1 MPTNPLDIPEIL
13 ARVGQFLP
21 LWVPQRDSRHGTTT
35 PIRFE
40 PQTLLNC
47 SLVSKL
53 WHQTLTPILW
63 YAYFSFHMG
72 DNAHPTDPH
81 NAINRNN
88 VVINVGGS
96 LPPEIVSRNSIHFR
110 VFEAA
115 GNSSG
120 PFYCTRLIKVSFL
133 KEFYGKTKMGI
144 ENQRALVRANPRV
157 RELYWCGANDPYERL
172 VGEDFGQLKGLRILR
187 LSHWSGGGGCLK
199 DVLRSV
205 AGSLQLLELGAVVDV
220 QIGDIAAVDARS
232 RDPTTGGTGNRDPHR
247 RLVLP
252 LVENLSLTQSSRNPG
267 IVELVECC
275 PNLKHLLYSFSSV
288 GHIDNIIAR
297 FSNSLRNHCPDLNSL
312 TLVSSFYDDVTLT
325 SRVLREGPVPGQLEK
340 LEVSVAVLDNELVG
354 EILRHAEG
362 LTDLRVVS
370 YGLTDEDIGD
380 DDDDMDGGD
389 GGGSIVLLDPKEEL
403 DLVLRILV
411 ECRNLRRFKLT
422 ARAFRTLKV
431 LCDTLG
437 SQPWG
442 CVGLE
447 HLAVDTGYSFLEN
460 NKSIADVGGGEA
472 EPFISSEVAFLGW
485 LLLPQGHESLNRDAE
500 RIEKETLRMVF
511 GLVKGLRGLKTMTW
525 NHIVYTRCQ

>member
-13 ARVGQFLP
+13 AGVGQFLP

-35 PIRFE
+35 PIHFE

-72 DNAHPTDPH
+72 DNTHPTDPH

-220 QIGDIAAVDARS
+220 QIGDIVAVDARS
-232 RDPTTGGTGNRDPHR
+232 RDPTTG
-247 RLVLP
+247 
-252 LVENLSLTQSSRNPG
+252 
-267 IVELVECC
+267 
-275 PNLKHLLYSFSSV
+275 
-288 GHIDNIIAR
+288 
-297 FSNSLRNHCPDLNSL
+297 
-312 TLVSSFYDDVTLT
+312 VSSFYDDVTLT

-389 GGGSIVLLDPKEEL
+389 GGGSIVLPNPKEEL

-472 EPFISSEVAFLGW
+472 EPFISSEVVFLGW
-485 LLLPQGHESLNRDAE
+485 LLLPQGHEALNRDAE

-511 GLVKGLRGLKTMTW
+511 GLVEGLRGLKTMTW
-525 NHIVYTRCQ
+525 DYIVYTRCQ